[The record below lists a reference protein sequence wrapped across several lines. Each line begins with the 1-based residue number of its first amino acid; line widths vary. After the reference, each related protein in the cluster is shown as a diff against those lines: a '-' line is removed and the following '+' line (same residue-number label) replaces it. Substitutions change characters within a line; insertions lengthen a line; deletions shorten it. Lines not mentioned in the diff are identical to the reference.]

1 MGKDLIISKFL
12 KRKVFNLFLF
22 LSLIFFLILL
32 FNHFVLVLDESLEL
46 RFSLED
52 IFFLIGLKTLRDFS
66 LIISLSYIL
75 ATFLT
80 LQQMSKKSEYLILET
95 GGLSILNKLTFF
107 SKLIALVFLVLAVQL
122 NFLNPLLS
130 ERIENIRGNALS
142 DAYLVNLKSKNF
154 ETIADDTTFYFEG
167 ESYVENEKIFKN
179 VFLSLNKNSSTII
192 LADSAKFIKGK
203 NEFFLSINNGI
214 AYQGLDKGE
223 KNIISFTEYKVSLDE
238 ENSSS
243 SNLNFSESTLDT
255 FYLIEQLNNKNF
267 AEVQF
272 RLLFPLNLIFFS
284 FFSIVLVKNNPK
296 QNSKF
301 VLPILV
307 LIYGFFVNYVLSLKL
322 NIGEGYLNYFYSILP
337 YLLLISLSF
346 LVYFIQRLYR

>member
-12 KRKVFNLFLF
+12 KRKVFNTFLF
-22 LSLIFFLILL
+22 LSLFFFLILL

-66 LIISLSYIL
+66 LIISLSFML
-75 ATFLT
+75 AIFLT

-95 GGLSILNKLTFF
+95 GGLGALNKLTFF
-107 SKLIALVFLVLAVQL
+107 SKHIVLVILILAVQL

-130 ERIENIRGNALS
+130 KRIENIRGEALS
-142 DAYLVNLKSKNF
+142 DAYLVNLQSKNF
-154 ETIADDTTFYFEG
+154 ETIADGITFYFEG
-167 ESYVENEKIFKN
+167 ESYVENEKLFKN
-179 VFLSLNKNSSTII
+179 VFLSLSKDSNTII

-203 NEFFLSINNGI
+203 DEFFLLFNNGI

-223 KNIISFTEYKVSLDE
+223 KNIISFTDYEVSLDDE
-238 ENSSS
+238 KSSS

-255 FYLIEQLNNKNF
+255 FHLIEQLNNKNF

-284 FFSIVLVKNNPK
+284 FLSIFLVKNNPK

-301 VLPILV
+301 VLPFLV
-307 LIYGFFVNYVLSLKL
+307 LIYGFFVNYVISIKL
-322 NIGEGYLNYFYSILP
+322 NIGEGYLSYFYSILP
-337 YLLLISLSF
+337 YLLLITFSF